1 MHSEPTMK
9 PSRSKRPLPLP
20 PAVINDPLL
29 TPAEFAAARR
39 QAISTLWLHV
49 QKGIVPKPIYV
60 GPKSPRFRQSWL
72 VPQAQV
78 AA

>member
-1 MHSEPTMK
+1 MTPEQST
-9 PSRSKRPLPLP
+9 RNKRPLPQP
-20 PAVINDPLL
+20 PAVLDDPLL
-29 TPAEFAAARR
+29 TPAEFAAGRR

-60 GPKSPRFRQSWL
+60 GPKSPRFRLSWL
-72 VPQAQV
+72 TQA

>member
-1 MHSEPTMK
+1 MTSEATSNPAR
-9 PSRSKRPLPLP
+9 SRRALP
-20 PAVINDPLL
+20 PIPAVLDDPLL

-49 QKGIVPKPIYV
+49 QKGIVPKPVYV
-60 GPKSPRFRQSWL
+60 GPRSPRFRQSWL
-72 VPQAQV
+72 LPQA